1 MNVTLPGH
9 LQMLLALYGYLLPLL
24 LYVVWSTLSLWDLGR
39 REGLSTGA
47 VWLWALAIFLLPFV
61 GALAYLLIG
70 GAQLGARTRL
80 VAVGGGAAIYA
91 LVLVVGASVG
101 GIS

>member
-1 MNVTLPGH
+1 MNITLPGH

-70 GAQLGARTRL
+70 GAQLGVRTRL